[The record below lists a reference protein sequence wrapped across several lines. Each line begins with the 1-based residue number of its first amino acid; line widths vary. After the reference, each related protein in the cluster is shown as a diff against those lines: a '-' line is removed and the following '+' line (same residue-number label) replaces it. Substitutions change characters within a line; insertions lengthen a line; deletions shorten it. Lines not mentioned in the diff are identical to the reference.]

1 MNKFLPGV
9 MLGVILFATT
19 QLFGNNHHLLKLKSG
34 NYTVE
39 SNIKDLDFKQFEKS
53 KYNGYYYLLLNF
65 NSIPTNDMK
74 RELFHAGV
82 ELLDYL
88 PHNTFL
94 SKIKMGVG
102 VDVLDAYD
110 IYGVLAVE
118 PKHKL
123 SYDLSIGRY
132 PEHALNG
139 KKIQVVVKHHPDIS
153 GEEMDRFY
161 RSLGASIKGHYEFSS
176 LTTVEINI
184 DEVIAVAKHPLV
196 KYIEPIAP
204 EAVPEDVV
212 GQSNH
217 RTNYISNPTINNV
230 PYNGE
235 GVWLAIG
242 DDGELGPHIDY
253 AGRMDQSSAGPSTGN
268 HGDHVGG
275 IMMGAGNVDPDARGM
290 AWGADIKVYDVWDA
304 VNSTPTSYF
313 NPGVVVTS
321 TSYGNG
327 CNAGYTGFA
336 QTADQ
341 QVRTMPN
348 LMHVF
353 SAGNS
358 GSSDCGYGA
367 GSGWGNITGGIKA
380 GKNVLAVGN
389 VTFTDGLANSSSR
402 GPASDG
408 RIKPDICANG
418 TQVYSCFPNNQYVN
432 NTGTSMA
439 APGVSGTYGALVH
452 AYRELN
458 GGVTPPSALIKG
470 AMLNT
475 ADDLG
480 NVGPDFKFGW
490 GRLNARKVL
499 EVFENNTYMLD
510 SISQSGSNQHSIVV
524 PTGVKQMKVMI
535 YWNDYEASASASQA
549 LVNNIDMGI
558 ATPAPN
564 QQYLFPYVLDPTPN
578 PTNLDLPATYG
589 TDSLN
594 NMEQIVVDNPASGT
608 YNVLV
613 SGVSIPQGPQKYYI
627 IYEFITE
634 DIIVTYPTGG
644 EHFATGTMET
654 IRWDAPSGT
663 NSFTIE
669 YSTDNGV
676 SWTQISNSV
685 NADRRYYN
693 WTVPAWIT
701 GDALIR
707 VSRNG
712 VTGQSMMPFNMI
724 GVPTN
729 LSVVSSCPNEFE
741 LSWDPVSGATEYEVS
756 VLGNKYMDSVTTVS
770 TTSAVL
776 TGYSALNTY
785 WVSVRAKANGVV
797 GKRAYAIEKTP
808 GVWNCV
814 ISDDIELS
822 LLAPSGNAL
831 FDCYSISNQ
840 DVQVRLKNNGT
851 QAVNTVDLS
860 YQFNATAVNS
870 ETYTGTI
877 SPGDSVDFTFSQ
889 TISIPSI
896 PIAHSLVVWKD
907 IPDGNPLNDTVRNAF
922 EVYSGTTIN
931 LPYIE
936 DFETFNNCATT
947 NNCGLTQCP
956 LIAGWTNVEN
966 GVYDDI
972 DFRVNNGT
980 TPSQGTGP
988 SMDQAP
994 GTSFGK
1000 YLYLE
1005 ASGSCDGMESQ
1016 LYSPCIDLTNS
1027 AHPEMSVWYH
1037 MNGAEMGELH
1047 FDVYANNTWNNDV
1060 VPMISGDNGNLW
1072 KEQKIDLSSY
1082 VGGVVTIRFRGITG
1096 SGWRSDIAIDHFSV
1110 IENGIGI
1117 LADTMPCFAD
1127 GAVTINNTPITGGTN
1142 YTWNFGT
1149 DANPATASTAGPH
1162 TVTYSSKGMKTIQL
1176 SVTVNGTV
1184 ESTSLDIQLVDL
1196 PVSSFT
1202 SVYNSS
1208 NNTVE
1213 FTNTSQDYAS
1223 SLWDFG
1229 DGNTSTL
1236 DNPVHTYAAIGYYD
1250 VTLTTTNSCGD
1261 HVLKQKIENFPLGV
1275 TGIGRTDYGILVYP
1289 NPASDQLTLQVNGAE
1304 NGEGEVVIYDIKGN
1318 QVYRDDVEINSGR
1331 QEYVID
1337 LKSLS
1342 KGVYVLSYKSNQF
1355 SDKLRVVIQ

>member
-1 MNKFLPGV
+1 MNKYLPGI
-9 MLGVILFATT
+9 MLGIILFATT

-39 SNIKDLDFKQFEKS
+39 KNVKDLHPKQFERS
-53 KYNGYYYLLLNF
+53 KNNGYYYVFINF
-65 NSIPTNDMK
+65 NEIPTS
-74 RELFHAGV
+74 ELKTELANAGV

-88 PHNTFL
+88 PHHTFL
-94 SKIKMGVG
+94 SRIKEG
-102 VDVLDAYD
+102 VDFDVLMSFNVYS
-110 IYGVLAVE
+110 VFNVE
-118 PKHKL
+118 SKYKL

-132 PEHALNG
+132 PEHAVKGN
-139 KKIQVVVKHHPDIS
+139 KIQLVVKHQPDVP

-161 RSLGASIKGHYEFSS
+161 RNSGARVLDHYVFSS
-176 LTTVEINI
+176 LTTLEINI
-184 DEVIAVAKHPLV
+184 SEINVIANHPLV
-196 KYIEPIAP
+196 KYIETIAP

-217 RTNYISNPTINNV
+217 RTNYITNPTINNV

-358 GSSDCGYGA
+358 GTSDCGYGA

-418 TQVYSCFPNNQYVN
+418 TQVYSCFPDNQYVN

-510 SISQSGSNQHSIVV
+510 SISQLGSNQHNIMI
-524 PTGVKQMKVMI
+524 PAGVSQVKIMV
-535 YWNDYEASASASQA
+535 YWNDYEGSTSSSQA
-549 LVNNIDMGI
+549 LVNNLDMVVMD
-558 ATPAPN
+558 PASQVLLP
-564 QQYLFPYVLDPTPN
+564 FVLDPTPN
-578 PTNLDLPATYG
+578 SASLDLPATNG
-589 TDSLN
+589 VDSLN
-594 NMEQIVVDNPASGT
+594 NMEQVVIDNP
-608 YNVLV
+608 V
-613 SGVSIPQGPQKYYI
+613 SGSYTVNITGTTIPQGPQKYYL

-654 IRWDAPSGT
+654 IRWDAPTGT

-669 YSTDNGV
+669 YSIDNGI
-676 SWTQISNSV
+676 SWMQISNSV

-712 VTGQSMMPFNMI
+712 VTGLSMMPFNMI

-756 VLGNKYMDSVTTVS
+756 VLGNKYMDSVITVS
-770 TTSAVL
+770 GTSAIL
-776 TGYSALNTY
+776 AGYSALNTY
-785 WVSVRAKANGVV
+785 WVSVKAKANGVV
-797 GKRAYAIEKTP
+797 GKRANAIEKTP

-831 FDCYSISNQ
+831 FDCYNISNQ
-840 DVQVRLKNNGT
+840 DVQVRLKNNGVQT
-851 QAVNTVDLS
+851 VNSVDLS
-860 YQFNATAVNS
+860 YQFNQGTVIS
-870 ETYTGTI
+870 ETYTGVI
-877 SPGDSVDFTFSQ
+877 SPGDSVDFTFAQ
-889 TISIPSI
+889 TISIAST
-896 PIAHSLVVWKD
+896 PIAHYLEVWKD
-907 IPDGNPLNDTVRNAF
+907 VPDGNPLNDTVRNAF

-931 LPYIE
+931 LPYVE
-936 DFETFNNCATT
+936 DFETFNNCGTA
-947 NNCGLTQCP
+947 NNCGVTQCP
-956 LIAGWTNVEN
+956 LSAGWTNVEN
-966 GVYDDI
+966 GSYDDI
-972 DFRVNNGT
+972 DFRVNNGS

-988 SMDQAP
+988 TMDQAP

-1016 LYSPCIDLTNS
+1016 LYSPCIDLTSS
-1027 AHPEMSVWYH
+1027 AHPEMSIWYH

-1047 FDVYANNTWNNDV
+1047 FDVYANNTWINDV
-1060 VPMISGDNGNLW
+1060 VPVISGDNGNLW
-1072 KEQKIDLSSY
+1072 KEQKIDLTAY
-1082 VGGVVTIRFRGITG
+1082 VGGIVTIRFRGITG

-1110 IENGIGI
+1110 LENGIGI
-1117 LADTMPCFAD
+1117 LADSMPCFAN
-1127 GAVTINNTPITGGTN
+1127 GAVTINNTPISGGTN
-1142 YTWNFGT
+1142 YVWNFGT
-1149 DANPATASTAGPH
+1149 DANPATANTPGPH
-1162 TVTYSSKGMKTIQL
+1162 SVTYTSKGLKTIQL

-1184 ESTSLDIQLVDL
+1184 ESTSKNITLVDV
-1196 PVSSFT
+1196 PVSSF
-1202 SVYNSS
+1202 NSTFNPA

-1213 FTNTSQDYAS
+1213 FTNTSLDGVSY
-1223 SLWDFG
+1223 LWDFG
-1229 DGNTSTL
+1229 DGNSSIL
-1236 DNPVHTYAAIGYYD
+1236 ENPVHTYAAIGYYD

-1261 HVLKQKIENFPLGV
+1261 HVLKQKVENFPLGIANANGADF
-1275 TGIGRTDYGILVYP
+1275 GIQVYP
-1289 NPASDQLTLQVNGAE
+1289 NPASDQLTLQVNGGKNE
-1304 NGEGEVVIYDIKGN
+1304 VGQVVIYDIKGN
-1318 QVYRDDVEINSGR
+1318 LVYLENLQIQSGHE
-1331 QEYVID
+1331 EYIID
-1337 LKSLS
+1337 LKNLS
-1342 KGVYVLSYKSNQF
+1342 KGVYILSYVSETF